1 VCGEYVCLVVRRETF
16 TDSYRAERE
25 GGRGGTVRENEEER
39 GNEEGCRVA
48 DMKRM

>member
-25 GGRGGTVRENEEER
+25 GGEER
-39 GNEEGCRVA
+39 SEKMKKREG
-48 DMKRM
+48 MKRNVEWQI